1 MDPLWTP
8 PTIET
13 DRLVLRPVT
22 EADADAVFAACSN
35 PNLTRFT
42 LFETHKTR
50 NDSLDFVRDYVASS
64 YAQKAPD
71 PLAITLKGDTDPR
84 MIGAIGCRWVP
95 AAGPILELGYWIA
108 EHLWGRGIATEATTA
123 VLRYVFAT
131 FPFVE
136 RVQSRVIVGNPASAR
151 VLEKAGFQY
160 EGTLRSAAYRR
171 EREQFHD
178 LMMFALL
185 QSEWGG

>member
-1 MDPLWTP
+1 MEPFWTP

-50 NDSLDFVRDYVASS
+50 DDTLAFVRDYVAAS
-64 YAQKAPD
+64 YAEMVPD
-71 PLAITLKGDTDPR
+71 PFAVTLKNDPGPR
-84 MIGAIGCRWVP
+84 MVGAVGCRW
-95 AAGPILELGYWIA
+95 ASRNDRTMELGYWIA
-108 EHLWGRGIATEATTA
+108 EQLWGRGIAAEACRA
-123 VLRYVFAT
+123 VLRFVFASY
-131 FPFVE
+131 PAE
-136 RVQSRVIVGNPASAR
+136 RIQARVVAGHPASVR
-151 VLEKAGFQY
+151 VLEKVGFTY
-160 EGTLRSAAYRR
+160 EGTLRSALFRR
-171 EREQFHD
+171 EKFED

-185 QSEWGG
+185 RADHGG